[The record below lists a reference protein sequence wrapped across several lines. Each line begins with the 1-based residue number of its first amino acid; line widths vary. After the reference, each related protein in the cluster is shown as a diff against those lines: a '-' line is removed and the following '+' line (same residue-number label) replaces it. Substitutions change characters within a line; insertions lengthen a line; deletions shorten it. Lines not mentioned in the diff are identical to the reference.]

1 MREQFHI
8 WQSAIT
14 KNQIDK
20 IFNEVDKNH
29 LIDAT
34 TFSSHKSIQ
43 IKRKS
48 KIYWIKENWIKELI
62 WRYVFEAN
70 ETSFHVNLDN
80 KSEIQYIEYRSDE
93 DGRYDWHQDVNWNGQ
108 EGVDRK
114 ISVTI
119 QLSDENE
126 YEGGNFEF
134 EDIKSSMNFRAQGTI
149 IIFPSYLRHRV
160 TKVSSGKRCSLVA
173 WFYGPNWK

>member
-43 IKRKS
+43 TKRKS

-70 ETSFHVNLDN
+70 ET
-80 KSEIQYIEYRSDE
+80 
-93 DGRYDWHQDVNWNGQ
+93 RYDWHQDVNWNGQ